1 MFWRHIVT
9 LVLLLVSATVWG
21 ESIDLNL
28 RSNSI
33 QIQYGFPMSEEN
45 PEKSEFHLGGLYNK
59 NQNLMGEFGFLIH
72 NTKSTPDN
80 PSEDISSRGIAPK
93 FATSFGMKGVITN
106 TKPSALSSV
115 AFGVQVHFSPPSA
128 PRFGFLGQFY
138 YAPSIVAFG
147 GANRYVENGLRLEYE
162 ILPQTIA
169 YLGYR
174 RIEFGLKLL
183 PAIIF
188 DSGAQVG
195 MKINF

>member
-9 LVLLLVSATVWG
+9 LVLILDSATVWA
-21 ESIDLNL
+21 ENIDLNL
-28 RSNSI
+28 RGSSI

-45 PEKSEFHLGGLYNK
+45 PEKSEFHVGALYNET
-59 NQNLMGEFGFLIH
+59 QNLMGDFGFLIN
-72 NTKSTPDN
+72 NTKAAPDSPPEEI
-80 PSEDISSRGIAPK
+80 PSGVFAPK

-106 TKPSALSSV
+106 TKPRALSSV
-115 AFGVQVHFSPPSA
+115 AFGVQLHFSPSSA
-128 PRFGFLGQFY
+128 PRFGILGQFY

-147 GANRYVENGLRLEYE
+147 GANRYVETGLRLEYE

>member
-1 MFWRHIVT
+1 MFWRQIVT
-9 LVLLLVSATVWG
+9 LVLLLASATVWA
-21 ESIDLNL
+21 ENIDLNL
-28 RSNSI
+28 RGNSI

-45 PEKSEFHLGGLYNK
+45 PEKSEFHLGALYNE
-59 NQNLMGEFGFLIH
+59 NQNLMGDFGFLIH

-80 PSEDISSRGIAPK
+80 PPEDISSRSITPK

-106 TKPSALSSV
+106 TKPKALSSV
-115 AFGVQVHFSPPSA
+115 ALGVQVHFSPSSA
-128 PRFGFLGQFY
+128 PRVGILGQFY
-138 YAPSIVAFG
+138 YAPSIVTFG
-147 GANRYVENGLRLEYE
+147 GANRYTETGLRLEYE
-162 ILPQTIA
+162 ILPQTTA

-183 PAIIF
+183 PAVIF